1 MPNRM
6 PGTLKRSP
14 TKAQKTYAKTL
25 ENAEREYG
33 SGERASRTAY
43 AALKHTFEKV
53 GDHWEPKDKPGPSDP
68 RARQSARS
76 GRRTEEDESFGG
88 IDVEGHTREE
98 LLERARARGIDVNT
112 RMTKAEI
119 ARRLARKQG

>member
-14 TKAQKTYAKTL
+14 PKAQKTYAKTL

-33 SGERASRTAY
+33 NGERASRTAY

-68 RARQSARS
+68 RARQSAHG
-76 GRRTEEDESFGG
+76 GRRTDQGESFGG
-88 IDVEGHTREE
+88 VDVEGHTRQE
-98 LLERARARGIDVNT
+98 LLDRARAHGIDVNT